1 MNPLAT
7 AFMTISTVNTQLNR
21 VLHARRMLLSLDLA
35 SFLSISI
42 QENLSNSY
50 QGGMVG
56 LSTAKVMQLAAMKV
70 KIIKS
75 NQSLDVR
82 SLQNCLVLKNEYCAS
97 QLQNPPDYEL
107 WNKIHG
113 VVTKNE
119 EGIGTPL
126 DKELSHFLKEG
137 LFIVVTNVVIVKI
150 FDKTW
155 KYFL

>member
-35 SFLSISI
+35 SFLLTLI
-42 QENLSNSY
+42 QENLSKSH

-97 QLQNPPDYEL
+97 QLQNPQDYDL
-107 WNKIHG
+107 
-113 VVTKNE
+113 
-119 EGIGTPL
+119 
-126 DKELSHFLKEG
+126 
-137 LFIVVTNVVIVKI
+137 
-150 FDKTW
+150 
-155 KYFL
+155 

>member
-42 QENLSNSY
+42 QENLANSH

-56 LSTAKVMQLAAMKV
+56 LSTANVMQLAAMKV

-107 WNKIHG
+107 PG
-113 VVTKNE
+113 VVTENE
-119 EGIGTPL
+119 EGIGTPF

-137 LFIVVTNVVIVKI
+137 LFIVITNVVIVEI
-150 FDKTW
+150 FDKT
-155 KYFL
+155 

>member
-42 QENLSNSY
+42 QENLSNSH

-97 QLQNPPDYEL
+97 QLQNPPDYE
-107 WNKIHG
+107 KQ
-113 VVTKNE
+113 T
-119 EGIGTPL
+119 
-126 DKELSHFLKEG
+126 
-137 LFIVVTNVVIVKI
+137 
-150 FDKTW
+150 TW
-155 KYFL
+155 SGH